1 MNMRKITITESQFKK
16 LISES
21 ARKLIREAQDYVLIK
36 SIPVS
41 KAIELLGG
49 DESKLDT
56 LSGRDIVSMIQNYGD
71 KAPDFCSDPD
81 ELSDG
86 LFWED
91 FFYALGSY
99 EDNMGEQ
106 NFVLYAKTNGQP
118 TNMSLGFKS

>member
-1 MNMRKITITESQFKK
+1 MRKIIITEAQFKR
-16 LISES
+16 LVSES
-21 ARKLIREAQDYVLIK
+21 RKRLMKEAQDYALIK

-56 LSGRDIVSMIQNYGD
+56 LDKRDIVSLIQNYGD

-81 ELSDG
+81 NLSDG

-91 FFYALGSY
+91 YFYALGSY

-118 TNMSLGFKS
+118 TNMALGFKS